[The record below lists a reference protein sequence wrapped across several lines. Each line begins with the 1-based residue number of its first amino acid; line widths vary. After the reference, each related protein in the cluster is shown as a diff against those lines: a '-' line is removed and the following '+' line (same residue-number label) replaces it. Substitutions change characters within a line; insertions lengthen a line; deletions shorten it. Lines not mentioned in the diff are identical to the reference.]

1 MTVLG
6 KYLIFS
12 QEMFENSRLFM
23 SIPQKGLA
31 EKVCQILTKEIF
43 IIGTDFG
50 GIPLSNSFVAKTA
63 NRSSNAKKYLHVTNL
78 TNLDLPEGTKLF
90 INGSLCPYYKGLSV
104 NCKNPIEYE
113 TNTLFF
119 LPAVF

>member
-12 QEMFENSRLFM
+12 QEMFENSRLTT

-31 EKVCQILTKEIF
+31 EKVCQILTKEVF
-43 IIGTDFG
+43 IIATDFG
-50 GIPLSNSFVAKTA
+50 EIPLSNSFVAKTA
-63 NRSSNAKKYLHVTNL
+63 NRSSNAKKYLQITNL

-90 INGSLCPYYKGLSV
+90 INGSLCPYYKGLWV
-104 NCKNPIEYE
+104 NCKNPIE
-113 TNTLFF
+113 
-119 LPAVF
+119 

>member
-12 QEMFENSRLFM
+12 QEMFENSRLTT
-23 SIPQKGLA
+23 SIPQKGFA
-31 EKVCQILTKEIF
+31 EKVFHILTKEMFVIA
-43 IIGTDFG
+43 TDFG
-50 GIPLSNSFVAKTA
+50 EIPLSNSFVAKSA
-63 NRSSNAKKYLHVTNL
+63 NRSSNAKKYLHITNL